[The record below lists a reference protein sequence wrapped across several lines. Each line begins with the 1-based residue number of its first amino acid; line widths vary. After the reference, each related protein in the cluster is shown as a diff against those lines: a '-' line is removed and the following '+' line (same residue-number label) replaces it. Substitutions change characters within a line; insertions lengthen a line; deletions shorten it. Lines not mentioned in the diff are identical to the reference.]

1 MNMRCGI
8 VLFLL
13 CVTPLWAQDV
23 LQQQAVD
30 EAEEALEPKVTIHED
45 GRGVIEEYRLN
56 GSLYMIKV
64 TPAVGPPYYL
74 IDTDGDGELE
84 SRRNELDP
92 DVMIP
97 AWIIFR
103 W

>member
-1 MNMRCGI
+1 MSMRYGV

-13 CVTPLWAQDV
+13 CVAPLWAQDV
-23 LQQQAVD
+23 IQQQTVD
-30 EAEEALEPKVTIHED
+30 EAEEVLEPKVTIHED

-64 TPAVGPPYYL
+64 TPSMGLPYYL

-97 AWIIFR
+97 AWMILR

>member
-1 MNMRCGI
+1 MNMRYGV

-23 LQQQAVD
+23 IQQQIVD
-30 EAEEALEPKVTIHED
+30 EAEEVLEPKVTIHED

-64 TPAVGPPYYL
+64 TPFMGLPYYL

-97 AWIIFR
+97 AWMIFR